1 MLNVHADCIRARWS
15 SMISLLNAVV
25 GQNDGQVDAMVI
37 RRNCSLILFHS

>member
-25 GQNDGQVDAMVI
+25 GQHDGQVDAMVI
-37 RRNCSLILFHS
+37 LRNCSLILLHS